1 MEVNMDVEM
10 EVDEPEPTLLQVPPP
25 PPPMKDSTGVR
36 QAYFTTFVYLSI
48 YPHCTYTFVG
58 IFLGACVKIKIWL
71 WNETLKRRMGE
82 ELYNM
87 WLSANAL

>member
-1 MEVNMDVEM
+1 MDVEM

-48 YPHCTYTFVG
+48 YPHCTYTFVSM
-58 IFLGACVKIKIWL
+58 C
-71 WNETLKRRMGE
+71 ED
-82 ELYNM
+82 
-87 WLSANAL
+87 